1 MPVRSDFLKF
11 IFISMNTKPTDGY
24 EIISHGGIGN
34 REKNCNLTGSCHEL
48 SVTIG
53 GEIFRILI
61 DMGAYQGPG
70 RLERNFENIFNK
82 EVDVVLFTHGH
93 MDHIGDAL
101 NLTKFAVEKVISGS
115 ETKKIMQ
122 IALTDAV
129 KIEEMDYEIK
139 KANFR
144 AYLQRI
150 KDAVKIVKEYE
161 K

>member
-1 MPVRSDFLKF
+1 MD
-11 IFISMNTKPTDGY
+11 
-24 EIISHGGIGN
+24 
-34 REKNCNLTGSCHEL
+34 
-48 SVTIG
+48 
-53 GEIFRILI
+53 
-61 DMGAYQGPG
+61 A
-70 RLERNFENIFNK
+70 
-82 EVDVVLFTHGH
+82 VLFTHGH

-129 KIEEMDYEIK
+129 KIEETDYEIK